1 MNKILLLLLFLPC
14 LAFGQQLKAID
25 KGEAAPYK
33 GFVIDAPMEKKMRQN
48 AKDLSILRLQKV
60 KYEALSDVQEQR
72 IELFREDLKAAQKG
86 LRKAEMRATFGTVM
100 GFTIGVGLSAL
111 ASYAILKTLK

>member
-1 MNKILLLLLFLPC
+1 MNKLILILLFLPC

-33 GFVIDAPMEKKMRQN
+33 GFVIDHDMEKQMRQN
-48 AKDLSILRLQKV
+48 ANDLSILRVQKV
-60 KYEALSDVQEQR
+60 KYEALTSMYD
-72 IELFREDLKAAQKG
+72 EDLREAKKG
-86 LRKAEMRATFGTVM
+86 LRKAEMRATFGTIV
-100 GFTIGVGLSAL
+100 GFTIGVSLSAL

>member
-1 MNKILLLLLFLPC
+1 MKVTKLILILLFLPC

-33 GFVIDAPMEKKMRQN
+33 GFVIDHEMEKRMR
-48 AKDLSILRLQKV
+48 KDVRDLSILRVQKV
-60 KYEALSDVQEQR
+60 KYEALTNMYE
-72 IELFREDLKAAQKG
+72 EDLKASRKQ
-86 LRKAEMRATFGTVM
+86 LRKAEMKATFGTVM